1 MTDVKLF
8 LNPTAGECPVVAM
21 IAHSD
26 EDALQLFAPNN
37 NWHQIFVNARLCVN
51 DSLWITLES
60 SEEADNEEEEN
71 VDPEVMPSG
80 ALYGS
85 YGRRVYVPPPGQI
98 SLCHFRSEDV
108 SLRLSTIQNKNT
120 ARVEIDSD
128 RAHVFT
134 QTF

>member
-26 EDALQLFAPNN
+26 EDALQLFGVNN
-37 NWHQIFVNARLCVN
+37 HWHQIFVNSHIHVV
-51 DSLWITLES
+51 DSLWLTLES
-60 SEEADNEEEEN
+60 SEEEDEEEEN
-71 VDPEVMPSG
+71 IDPDVMASG

-85 YGRRVYVPPPGQI
+85 YGRRVYVPPPGQ
-98 SLCHFRSEDV
+98 LTMCHFRSEDV